1 MWIYKWTNK
10 QIVNHSILQYK
21 EQGEFMLLMWA
32 SELKSKLL
40 AKSLT
45 HNWYLVS
52 GSYCYFYS
60 LAMSSGP
67 STVQHFQETRGYPG
81 NKGGAEEGRERER
94 ETVEGRKNFFFA
106 ADKKK
111 DTCDDLL
118 RVFHKWLLYIEVI
131 VSLTYDNLTVQVAM
145 SLF

>member
-1 MWIYKWTNK
+1 
-10 QIVNHSILQYK
+10 
-21 EQGEFMLLMWA
+21 
-32 SELKSKLL
+32 
-40 AKSLT
+40 
-45 HNWYLVS
+45 
-52 GSYCYFYS
+52 
-60 LAMSSGP
+60 MSSGP

-118 RVFHKWLLYIEVI
+118 RVFHK
-131 VSLTYDNLTVQVAM
+131 
-145 SLF
+145 